1 MDPGIAPL
9 LLVAFAVGL
18 WGTWTELRSSLK
30 PVTCAECP
38 HCQAALAARSREAED
53 EARRQLELQAWY
65 ARRNRLEDDE
75 DRRRTD

>member
-9 LLVAFAVGL
+9 LLVAFAAGL

-38 HCQAALAARSREAED
+38 HCRALLAARSREAED
-53 EARRQLELQAWY
+53 ESRRQLELQSWY
-65 ARRNRLEDDE
+65 ARRNPLDDDD
-75 DRRRTD
+75 DRRRPD